1 MPSTGTA
8 SSSTPRVLAP
18 PRRDSSR
25 PVSSR
30 VTSSRPRRAAASRS
44 VSAAQGDVLDISQ
57 LRHQR
62 ALDAEHSASQSLQP
76 KSTPRSTSAKPR
88 TSTQSKP
95 QAATRVACAP
105 CHWGLI
111 VVTLV
116 MALFSIPMVYSA
128 SQAIALDNH
137 GNTDYFLVRQIGFV
151 LAGLGLLVGASRLP
165 IRSMRSGLWVLY
177 FLSIAGLLAIEFTP
191 LGVTMGGVQRW
202 LRLGPIP
209 FQVSEVAKIA
219 LIGVLADFWSRAAV
233 TSRRASWPW
242 LAAFGIALPMIGLVF
257 KQPHLSATLVL
268 FSIPV
273 ILGFYAG
280 APLRQLT
287 VLFGGLIVVGALVI
301 GLCAVKKMPLL
312 PMYQQERIAHFLS
325 KETDARGAHYQTEQG
340 LHAIARGGLLGAGPG
355 GSLFK
360 QGHLPAPHTDFILAI
375 IGEESGLA
383 GMLFLLACYG
393 AMIFFCFQIGHV
405 SGKPFESLL
414 CAGVGSLLAIQV
426 LCNMSVVLNILPV
439 TGMPLPMVSYGGT
452 GLISCLLA
460 LGLVL
465 GVSRQSGI
473 EEKQTPR

>member
-1 MPSTGTA
+1 MPSTGAA
-8 SSSTPRVLAP
+8 STTTTPRVLAP
-18 PRRDSSR
+18 ARQA
-25 PVSSR
+25 
-30 VTSSRPRRAAASRS
+30 SSRPRRATAARS
-44 VSAAQGDVLDISQ
+44 VSLAPDNVLDISQ
-57 LRHQR
+57 LRRQR
-62 ALDAEHSASQSLQP
+62 ALETEWSASQSLQP
-76 KSTPRSTSAKPR
+76 ESAGRIADDLPRANTPAR
-88 TSTQSKP
+88 P
-95 QAATRVACAP
+95 QAAPRPACAP

-111 VVTLV
+111 AVTLL
-116 MALFSIPMVYSA
+116 MALLSIPVVYSA

-137 GNTDYFLVRQIGFV
+137 GNTDYFLIRQIGFV

-165 IRSMRSGLWVLY
+165 VRSMRSGLWVLY
-177 FLSIAGLLAIEFTP
+177 FLSIIGLLAIEFTP

-209 FQVSEVAKIA
+209 FQVSEIAKIA

-233 TSRRASWPW
+233 SSRRAVWPW

-273 ILGFYAG
+273 IIGFYAG
-280 APLRQLT
+280 APMKQLG
-287 VLFGGLIVVGALVI
+287 VLFGGLSICGALVI
-301 GLCAVKKMPLL
+301 GLCAVKKMPML

-325 KETDARGAHYQTEQG
+325 KETDERGAHYQSEQG

-375 IGEESGLA
+375 IGEETGLA
-383 GMLFLLACYG
+383 GMLFLLASYG

-414 CAGVGSLLAIQV
+414 CAGVGSLLALQV

-465 GVSRQSGI
+465 GVSRQSG
-473 EEKQTPR
+473 EEKKAA